1 MAWKISGRMIESC
14 SCNMLCPCFFGVPE
28 LMVMD
33 QGWCDS
39 AILFE
44 IADGDADGVALA
56 GRRVALGIDF
66 PGPTMF
72 DGNATARIY
81 IDDAASAEQAR
92 ELEAIF
98 HGEKA
103 GPMSI
108 LAPLISRWLDTQST
122 TITSEEDGDRIAVTV
137 GNAGRVENR
146 VVRDQQ
152 GHDFELRGGGFIAAL
167 GLEAAQAAPSSSRWS
182 DPDLPRTFE
191 TKSGVRG
198 NFNWSD

>member
-1 MAWKISGRMIESC
+1 MNRAAA
-14 SCNMLCPCFFGVPE
+14 CNMLCPCFFGVPE

-44 IADGDADGVALA
+44 IANGNADGVALT

-81 IDDAASAEQAR
+81 IDDAASPEQVN

-103 GPMSI
+103 GPMAV
-108 LAPLISRWLDTQST
+108 LAPLITRWLDTQAA
-122 TITSEEDGDRIAVTV
+122 TIRTEEDGDGIVVTV
-137 GNAGRVENR
+137 GDAGRVENR
-146 VVRDQQ
+146 VVRDQE
-152 GHDFELRGGGFIAAL
+152 GHDFELRGGGFIAGL
-167 GLEAAQAAPSSSRWS
+167 GLEVAQLAPSSSHWS
-182 DPDLPRTFE
+182 DAGLPRAFE

-198 NFNWSD
+198 NFNWSG